1 MATTPALS
9 PSELRTR
16 LEADFRQRV
25 TLLYRSLQITP
36 PYHSVEKA
44 VLALRDTLSALS
56 EPALRATASDPA
68 SRNAL
73 FTQVFIDSGLAK
85 KNRGIICKLLADRPE
100 LLSPECQPFADAF
113 RRYGRF
119 PRPPHPLMHPLDSSF
134 LAIIR
139 TACSP

>member
-1 MATTPALS
+1 MSTLPSLS
-9 PSELRTR
+9 PSELRDR

-44 VLALRDTLSALS
+44 VLALRDTLSALP

-73 FTQVFIDSGLAK
+73 FAQVFIDSGLAK
-85 KNRGIICKLLADRPE
+85 KNRGIISKLLADRPE
-100 LLSPECQPFADAF
+100 LLAPESQPFANAF
-113 RRYGRF
+113 KG
-119 PRPPHPLMHPLDSSF
+119 PS
-134 LAIIR
+134 
-139 TACSP
+139 

>member
-1 MATTPALS
+1 MATTPSLP
-9 PSELRTR
+9 PSELRAR

-44 VLALRDTLSALS
+44 VLALR
-56 EPALRATASDPA
+56 ATASDPA

-73 FTQVFIDSGLAK
+73 FTQVFIDSGLGK

-100 LLSPECQPFADAF
+100 LLAPECEPFADAF
-113 RRYGRF
+113 KG
-119 PRPPHPLMHPLDSSF
+119 PS
-134 LAIIR
+134 
-139 TACSP
+139 